1 MICTQYTVN
10 EHTCT
15 NPTSN
20 IARILLCVTWT
31 FKKNKGGYAAVR
43 RTQWRLLNCNYWVF
57 SGTEASWK
65 RVLMLSQIVQLAT
78 FNQLKSTC
86 KDSNN
91 RFLVQRAPWW
101 KVPVSESAFSHW
113 GRHRSVFFSFL
124 SPSFRR
130 KKRPA
135 SCLLGRFFLFLSLKG
150 YFFPSHFADDISTH
164 TKSLVLGIVPK

>member
-1 MICTQYTVN
+1 MVCTQYTVN

-15 NPTSN
+15 IPTSN
-20 IARILLCVTWT
+20 IALILLCVTWM
-31 FKKNKGGYAAVR
+31 FKNNKGGYAAFR
-43 RTQWRLLNCNYWVF
+43 RTQWHLLNCNYWVF
-57 SGTEASWK
+57 SVTEASWK

-130 KKRPA
+130 IKDPP
-135 SCLLGRFFLFLSLKG
+135 LVFLGGSFCSSHLKVI
-150 YFFPSHFADDISTH
+150 FFPLTLLTISAH
-164 TKSLVLGIVPK
+164 TQRALSWE